1 MERLERINEKLK
13 RFGLT
18 IVEKPTGM
26 IVTYN
31 IVKDGHVIKTSLDY
45 IDVEEFLDFYD
56 RVITMEELNS
66 LGGI

>member
-1 MERLERINEKLK
+1 MSRLERINEKLK
-13 RFGLT
+13 RLGLT
-18 IVEKPTGM
+18 IVEKPAGM

-31 IVKDGHVIKTSLDY
+31 IVKDGYVIKTSLDY